1 MAETA
6 VKNPAMDSLE
16 AANEKALKKLRK
28 RQKKKGDIEKARVK
42 KSKGKH
48 INGSL
53 GGDICIGLLL
63 TLLGL
68 FMVFPLWYSIVQSL
82 KPISELFIFP
92 PKLYVM
98 HPTGE
103 NFSNLFKV
111 AGNLWVPFSRY
122 VFNSVFITIVI
133 TVMHVFVV
141 CCCAY
146 VLSKCPN
153 IPGYRFANQLIVI
166 SMLFTSTA
174 TWIMQFVIMAKMGMI
189 NTYWALILP
198 NVATSMGLYLMRQN
212 MSTIND
218 AIIDAAKVDGAGA
231 FRTCWQVVIP
241 NQKPAIA
248 TLIIF
253 VFQGAWNVQGGA
265 LVYKESLKT
274 LPTIMTQLAASGI
287 ARQGIIYASAVVLMI
302 PPLVIFL
309 IAQSN
314 VMETMANSGM
324 KD

>member
-1 MAETA
+1 MARR
-6 VKNPAMDSLE
+6 
-16 AANEKALKKLRK
+16 KKPVN
-28 RQKKKGDIEKARVK
+28 IEKVHVK

-53 GGDICIGLLL
+53 AGDICIFILLA
-63 TLLGL
+63 LLGI
-68 FMVFPLWYSIVQSL
+68 FMIFPLYYSIIQSF
-82 KPISELFIFP
+82 KPISELFVFP
-92 PKLYVM
+92 PKLYVVS
-98 HPTGE
+98 PTGE

-133 TVMHVFVV
+133 TILHVFVC
-141 CCCAY
+141 CCCAFC
-146 VLSKCPN
+146 LSKCRF
-153 IPGYRFANQLIVI
+153 PGYFALNQLIVT
-166 SMLFTSTA
+166 SLLFTSTA
-174 TWIMQFVIMAKMGMI
+174 TWIMQFVVMAKMGMI

-198 NVATSMGLYLMRQN
+198 SVATPMGLYLMRQS

-218 AIIDAAKVDGAGA
+218 SIIDAAKVDGAGA

-265 LVYKESLKT
+265 LVYEEDLKT
-274 LPTIMTQLAASGI
+274 LPTIMSQIAASGI

-324 KD
+324 KE

>member
-1 MAETA
+1 MASDVRILA
-6 VKNPAMDSLE
+6 
-16 AANEKALKKLRK
+16 EKERKIQEKKLKKLRRRK
-28 RQKKKGDIEKARVK
+28 VNVDTVHVK
-42 KSKGKH
+42 KSKGKK

-53 GGDICIGLLL
+53 GGDIAIFMLLG
-63 TLLGL
+63 LLGL
-68 FMVFPLWYSIVQSL
+68 FMIFPLYYSIIQSF
-82 KPISELFIFP
+82 KPISELFVFP
-92 PKLYVM
+92 PKLYVLS
-98 HPTGE
+98 PTTE

-122 VFNSVFITIVI
+122 VFNSVFITVVI
-133 TVMHVFVV
+133 SVFHVIVV

-146 VLSKCPN
+146 CLSKCRF
-153 IPGYRFANQLIVI
+153 PGYAVLNQIIVT
-166 SMLFTSTA
+166 SLLFTSTA
-174 TWIMQFVIMAKMGMI
+174 TWIMQFVVMAKLGMI
-189 NTYWALILP
+189 NSYSALILP
-198 NVATSMGLYLMRQN
+198 SIATPMGLYLMRQS

-218 AIIDAAKVDGAGA
+218 SIIDAAKVDGAGV

-248 TLIIF
+248 TLIIY

-265 LVYKESLKT
+265 LVYEEDLKT
-274 LPTIMTQLAASGI
+274 LPTIMSQIAASGI

-309 IAQSN
+309 VAQSN

>member
-1 MAETA
+1 MASDKRLTA
-6 VKNPAMDSLE
+6 EKQ
-16 AANEKALKKLRK
+16 AAIQEKKLRK
-28 RQKKKGDIEKARVK
+28 LRRRKVNISTVHVK

-48 INGSL
+48 INSSL
-53 GGDICIGLLL
+53 GGDIAIFILLA
-63 TLLGL
+63 LLGI
-68 FMVFPLWYSIVQSL
+68 FMLFPLYYSIIQSF
-82 KPISELFIFP
+82 KPISELFVFP
-92 PKLYVM
+92 PKLYVIA
-98 HPTGE
+98 PTTE
-103 NFSNLFKV
+103 NFSNLFK
-111 AGNLWVPFSRY
+111 AA
-122 VFNSVFITIVI
+122 
-133 TVMHVFVV
+133 
-141 CCCAY
+141 C
-146 VLSKCPN
+146 LSKCRF
-153 IPGYRFANQLIVI
+153 PGYKFFNQLIVT
-166 SMLFTSTA
+166 SLLFTSTA
-174 TWIMQFVIMAKMGMI
+174 TGIMQFVVMAKMGMI

-198 NVATSMGLYLMRQN
+198 NVATSMGLYLMRQS

-218 AIIDAAKVDGAGA
+218 SIIDAAKVDGAGV

-253 VFQGAWNVQGGA
+253 VFQIAWNVQGGA
-265 LVYKESLKT
+265 LVYQENLKT
-274 LPTIMTQLAASGI
+274 LPTIMSQIAASGI

>member
-1 MAETA
+1 MAENT
-6 VKNPAMDSLE
+6 KEMIPESLE
-16 AANEKALKKLRK
+16 SANAKALKKLKK
-28 RQKKKGDIEKARVK
+28 RQKKRGDIEKARVK

-53 GGDICIGLLL
+53 GGDICIFILLC
-63 TLLGL
+63 LLGI
-68 FMVFPLWYSIVQSL
+68 FMVFPLYYSVVQSL
-82 KPISELFIFP
+82 KPISELFVFP
-92 PKLYVM
+92 PKLYVQR
-98 HPTGE
+98 PTGE

-122 VFNSVFITIVI
+122 VFNSVFITIAI
-133 TVMHVFVV
+133 TLMHVFVV

-153 IPGYRFANQLIVI
+153 IPGYKAANQLIVT

-189 NTYWALILP
+189 NTYWAMILP
-198 NVATSMGLYLMRQN
+198 SVATPMGLYLMRQN

-218 AIIDAAKVDGAGA
+218 AIIDAARVDGAGA

-274 LPTIMTQLAASGI
+274 LPTIMSQIAASGI

>member
-1 MAETA
+1 MASDKRLTA
-6 VKNPAMDSLE
+6 E
-16 AANEKALKKLRK
+16 EFEKQQAKKLRK
-28 RQKKKGDIEKARVK
+28 LRRKKVNIEKVHVK

-53 GGDICIGLLL
+53 AGDIAIFLLL
-63 TLLGL
+63 ALLGI
-68 FMVFPLWYSIVQSL
+68 FMIFPLYYSIIQSF
-82 KPISELFIFP
+82 KPMAELFVFP
-92 PKLYVM
+92 PKLYVVS
-98 HPTGE
+98 PTFD
-103 NFSNLFKV
+103 NFSNLFKM

-122 VFNSVFITIVI
+122 VFNSVFITAVI

-146 VLSKCPN
+146 ALSKCRF
-153 IPGYRFANQLIVI
+153 PGYKIFNQIIVT
-166 SMLFTSTA
+166 SLLFTSTA
-174 TWIMQFVIMAKMGMI
+174 TWILQFVVMAKLGMI

-198 NVATSMGLYLMRQN
+198 HVATSMGLYLMRQS
-212 MSTIND
+212 MTTIHD
-218 AIIDAAKVDGAGA
+218 SVIDAAKVDGAGA

-253 VFQGAWNVQGGA
+253 VFQSAWGIQGGA
-265 LVYKESLKT
+265 LVYEEQLKT
-274 LPTIMTQLAASGI
+274 LPTVMNQIAAAGI
-287 ARQGIIYASAVVLMI
+287 ARQGIIYATAVVLML
-302 PPLVIFL
+302 PPLIIFL

>member
-1 MAETA
+1 MARRRR
-6 VKNPAMDSLE
+6 
-16 AANEKALKKLRK
+16 KKPVN
-28 RQKKKGDIEKARVK
+28 IEKVHVK
-42 KSKGKH
+42 KAKGKH

-53 GGDICIGLLL
+53 AGDICIFILLA
-63 TLLGL
+63 LLGT
-68 FMVFPLWYSIVQSL
+68 FMIFPLYYSIIQSF
-82 KPISELFIFP
+82 KPISELFVFP
-92 PKLYVM
+92 PKLYVIS
-98 HPTGE
+98 PTGE
-103 NFSNLFKV
+103 NFANLFKV

-122 VFNSVFITIVI
+122 VFNSVFITICI
-133 TVMHVFVV
+133 TILHVV
-141 CCCAY
+141 CVCNCAFC
-146 VLSKCPN
+146 LSKCRF
-153 IPGYRFANQLIVI
+153 PGYNFLNQLIVTAL
-166 SMLFTSTA
+166 LFTSTA
-174 TWIMQFVIMAKMGMI
+174 TWIMQFVVMAKLGFI

-198 NVATSMGLYLMRQN
+198 SVATPMGLYLMRQN
-212 MSTIND
+212 MQTIHD
-218 AIIDAAKVDGAGA
+218 SVIDAAKVDGAGV

-248 TLIIF
+248 TLIIY

-265 LVYKESLKT
+265 LVYEEDLKT
-274 LPTIMTQLAASGI
+274 LPTIMSQMAASGI

>member
-1 MAETA
+1 MASDVRISA
-6 VKNPAMDSLE
+6 
-16 AANEKALKKLRK
+16 EKERKIQEKKLKKLRRRK
-28 RQKKKGDIEKARVK
+28 VNVDTVHVK
-42 KSKGKH
+42 KSKGKK

-53 GGDICIGLLL
+53 GGDIAIFMLLG
-63 TLLGL
+63 LLGL
-68 FMVFPLWYSIVQSL
+68 FMIFPLYYSIIQSF
-82 KPISELFIFP
+82 KPISELFVFP
-92 PKLYVM
+92 PKLYVLD
-98 HPTGE
+98 PTTE

-122 VFNSVFITIVI
+122 VFNSVFITVVI
-133 TVMHVFVV
+133 SVFHVIVV

-146 VLSKCPN
+146 CLSKCRF
-153 IPGYRFANQLIVI
+153 PGYAVLNQIIVT
-166 SMLFTSTA
+166 SLLFTSTA
-174 TWIMQFVIMAKMGMI
+174 TWIMQFVVMAELGMI
-189 NTYWALILP
+189 NSYSALILP
-198 NVATSMGLYLMRQN
+198 SIATPMGLYLMRQS

-218 AIIDAAKVDGAGA
+218 SIIDAAKVDGAGV

-248 TLIIF
+248 TLIIY

-265 LVYKESLKT
+265 LVYEEDLKT
-274 LPTIMTQLAASGI
+274 LPTIMSQIAASGI

-309 IAQSN
+309 VAQSN

>member
-1 MAETA
+1 MASDVRISA
-6 VKNPAMDSLE
+6 
-16 AANEKALKKLRK
+16 EKERKIQEKKLKKLRRRK
-28 RQKKKGDIEKARVK
+28 VNVDTVHVK
-42 KSKGKH
+42 KSKGKK

-53 GGDICIGLLL
+53 GGDIAIFMLLG
-63 TLLGL
+63 LLGL
-68 FMVFPLWYSIVQSL
+68 FMIFPLYYSIIQSF
-82 KPISELFIFP
+82 KPISELFVFP
-92 PKLYVM
+92 PKLYVLS
-98 HPTGE
+98 PTTE

-122 VFNSVFITIVI
+122 VFNSVFITVVI
-133 TVMHVFVV
+133 SVFHVIVV

-146 VLSKCPN
+146 CLSKCRF
-153 IPGYRFANQLIVI
+153 PGYAVLNQIIVT
-166 SMLFTSTA
+166 SLLFTSTA
-174 TWIMQFVIMAKMGMI
+174 TWIMQFVVMAKLGMI
-189 NTYWALILP
+189 NRYSALILP
-198 NVATSMGLYLMRQN
+198 SISTPMGLYLMRQS

-218 AIIDAAKVDGAGA
+218 SIIDAAKVDGAGV

-265 LVYKESLKT
+265 LVYEEDLKT
-274 LPTIMTQLAASGI
+274 LPTIMSQIAASGI

-309 IAQSN
+309 VAQSN

>member
-1 MAETA
+1 MASDKRLTA
-6 VKNPAMDSLE
+6 EKQ
-16 AANEKALKKLRK
+16 AAIQEKKLRK
-28 RQKKKGDIEKARVK
+28 LRRRKVNISTVHVK

-48 INGSL
+48 INSSL
-53 GGDICIGLLL
+53 GGDIAIFILLA
-63 TLLGL
+63 LLGI
-68 FMVFPLWYSIVQSL
+68 FMLFPLYYSIIQSF
-82 KPISELFIFP
+82 KPISELFVFP
-92 PKLYVM
+92 PKLYVIA
-98 HPTGE
+98 PTTE
-103 NFSNLFKV
+103 NFSNLFKA

-122 VFNSVFITIVI
+122 VFNSVFITVVI
-133 TVMHVFVV
+133 TIMHVFVC

-146 VLSKCPN
+146 CLSKCRF
-153 IPGYRFANQLIVI
+153 PGYKFFNQLIVT
-166 SMLFTSTA
+166 SLLFTSTA
-174 TWIMQFVIMAKMGMI
+174 TGIMQFVVMAKMGMI

-198 NVATSMGLYLMRQN
+198 NVATSMGLYLMRQS

-218 AIIDAAKVDGAGA
+218 SIIDAAKVDGAGV

-241 NQKPAIA
+241 N
-248 TLIIF
+248 
-253 VFQGAWNVQGGA
+253 
-265 LVYKESLKT
+265 LKT
-274 LPTIMTQLAASGI
+274 LPTIMSQIAASGI

>member
-1 MAETA
+1 MASDKRLTA
-6 VKNPAMDSLE
+6 EKQ
-16 AANEKALKKLRK
+16 AAIQEKKLRK
-28 RQKKKGDIEKARVK
+28 LRRRHVNINTVHVK

-53 GGDICIGLLL
+53 AGDISIFILLA
-63 TLLGL
+63 LLGI
-68 FMVFPLWYSIVQSL
+68 FMIFPLYYSIIQSF
-82 KPISELFIFP
+82 KPISELFVFP
-92 PKLYVM
+92 PKLYVIS
-98 HPTGE
+98 PTTE

-122 VFNSVFITIVI
+122 VFNSVFITVVI
-133 TVMHVFVV
+133 TIMHVFVC

-146 VLSKCPN
+146 VLSKCRF
-153 IPGYRFANQLIVI
+153 PGYTVANQIIVT
-166 SMLFTSTA
+166 SLLFTSTA
-174 TWIMQFVIMAKMGMI
+174 TGIMQFVVMAKMGMI

-198 NVATSMGLYLMRQN
+198 SVATPMGLYLMRQS

-218 AIIDAAKVDGAGA
+218 SIIDAAKVDGAGV

-265 LVYKESLKT
+265 LVYQENLKT
-274 LPTIMTQLAASGI
+274 LPTIMSQIAAAGI

-309 IAQSN
+309 IAQSD

>member
-1 MAETA
+1 MASDVRISA
-6 VKNPAMDSLE
+6 
-16 AANEKALKKLRK
+16 EKERKIQEKKLKKLRRRK
-28 RQKKKGDIEKARVK
+28 VNVDTVHVK
-42 KSKGKH
+42 KSKGKK

-53 GGDICIGLLL
+53 GGDIAIFMLLG
-63 TLLGL
+63 LLGL
-68 FMVFPLWYSIVQSL
+68 FMIFPLYYSIIQSF
-82 KPISELFIFP
+82 KPISELFVFP
-92 PKLYVM
+92 PKLYVLS
-98 HPTGE
+98 PTTE

-122 VFNSVFITIVI
+122 VFNSVFITVVI
-133 TVMHVFVV
+133 SVFHVIVV

-146 VLSKCPN
+146 CLSKCRF
-153 IPGYRFANQLIVI
+153 PGYAVLNQIIVT
-166 SMLFTSTA
+166 SLLFTSTA
-174 TWIMQFVIMAKMGMI
+174 TWIMQFVVMAKLGMI
-189 NTYWALILP
+189 NRYSALILP
-198 NVATSMGLYLMRQN
+198 SIATPMGLYLMRQS

-218 AIIDAAKVDGAGA
+218 SIIDAAKVDGAGV

-248 TLIIF
+248 TLIIY

-265 LVYKESLKT
+265 LVYEEDLKT
-274 LPTIMTQLAASGI
+274 LPTIMSQIAASGI

-309 IAQSN
+309 VAQSN

>member
-1 MAETA
+1 MASDVRISA
-6 VKNPAMDSLE
+6 
-16 AANEKALKKLRK
+16 EKERKIQEKKLKKLRRRK
-28 RQKKKGDIEKARVK
+28 VNVDTVHVK
-42 KSKGKH
+42 KSKGKK

-53 GGDICIGLLL
+53 GGDIAIFMLLG
-63 TLLGL
+63 LLGL
-68 FMVFPLWYSIVQSL
+68 FMIFPLYYSIIQSF
-82 KPISELFIFP
+82 KSISELFVFP
-92 PKLYVM
+92 PKLYVLS
-98 HPTGE
+98 PTTE

-122 VFNSVFITIVI
+122 VFNSVFITVVI
-133 TVMHVFVV
+133 SVFHVIVV

-146 VLSKCPN
+146 CLSKCRF
-153 IPGYRFANQLIVI
+153 PGYSVLNQIIVT
-166 SMLFTSTA
+166 SLLFTSTA
-174 TWIMQFVIMAKMGMI
+174 TWIMQFVVMAELGMI
-189 NTYWALILP
+189 NSYSALILP
-198 NVATSMGLYLMRQN
+198 SIATPMGLYLMRQS

-218 AIIDAAKVDGAGA
+218 SIIDAAKVDGAGV

-265 LVYKESLKT
+265 LVYEEDLKT
-274 LPTIMTQLAASGI
+274 LPTIMSQIAASGI

-309 IAQSN
+309 VAQSN

>member
-1 MAETA
+1 MASDKRLTA
-6 VKNPAMDSLE
+6 EKQ
-16 AANEKALKKLRK
+16 AAIQEKKLRK
-28 RQKKKGDIEKARVK
+28 LRRRKVNISTVHVK

-48 INGSL
+48 INSSL
-53 GGDICIGLLL
+53 GGDIAIFILLA
-63 TLLGL
+63 LLGI
-68 FMVFPLWYSIVQSL
+68 FMLFPLYYSIIQSF
-82 KPISELFIFP
+82 KPISELFVFP
-92 PKLYVM
+92 PKLYVIA
-98 HPTGE
+98 PTTE
-103 NFSNLFKV
+103 NFSNLFKA

-122 VFNSVFITIVI
+122 VFNSVFITVVI
-133 TVMHVFVV
+133 TIMHVFVC

-146 VLSKCPN
+146 CLSKCRF
-153 IPGYRFANQLIVI
+153 PGYKFFNQLIVT
-166 SMLFTSTA
+166 SLLFTSTA
-174 TWIMQFVIMAKMGMI
+174 TGIMQFVVMAKMGMI

-198 NVATSMGLYLMRQN
+198 NATSMGLYLMRQS

-218 AIIDAAKVDGAGA
+218 SIIDAAKVDGAGV

-253 VFQGAWNVQGGA
+253 VFQSAWNVQGGA
-265 LVYKESLKT
+265 LVYQENLKT
-274 LPTIMTQLAASGI
+274 LPTIMSQIAASGI

>member
-1 MAETA
+1 MASDVRISA
-6 VKNPAMDSLE
+6 
-16 AANEKALKKLRK
+16 EKERKIQEKKLKKLRRRK
-28 RQKKKGDIEKARVK
+28 VNVDTVHVK
-42 KSKGKH
+42 KSKGKK

-53 GGDICIGLLL
+53 GGDIAIFMLLG
-63 TLLGL
+63 LLGL
-68 FMVFPLWYSIVQSL
+68 FMIFPLYYSIIQSF
-82 KPISELFIFP
+82 KPISELFVFP
-92 PKLYVM
+92 PKLYVLS
-98 HPTGE
+98 PTTE

-122 VFNSVFITIVI
+122 VFNSVFITVVI
-133 TVMHVFVV
+133 SVFHVIVV

-146 VLSKCPN
+146 CLSKCRF
-153 IPGYRFANQLIVI
+153 PGYAVLNQIIVT
-166 SMLFTSTA
+166 SLLFTSTA
-174 TWIMQFVIMAKMGMI
+174 TWIMQFVVMAELGMI
-189 NTYWALILP
+189 NSYSALILP
-198 NVATSMGLYLMRQN
+198 SIATPMGLYLMRQS

-218 AIIDAAKVDGAGA
+218 SIIDAAKVDGAGV

-265 LVYKESLKT
+265 LVYEEDLKT
-274 LPTIMTQLAASGI
+274 LPTIMSQIAASGI

-309 IAQSN
+309 VAQSN

>member
-1 MAETA
+1 MASDKRLTA
-6 VKNPAMDSLE
+6 EKQ
-16 AANEKALKKLRK
+16 AAIQEKKLRK
-28 RQKKKGDIEKARVK
+28 LRRRHVNINTVHVK

-53 GGDICIGLLL
+53 AGDISIFILLA
-63 TLLGL
+63 LLGI
-68 FMVFPLWYSIVQSL
+68 FMIFPLYYSIIQSF
-82 KPISELFIFP
+82 KPISELFVFP
-92 PKLYVM
+92 PKLYVIS
-98 HPTGE
+98 PTTE

-122 VFNSVFITIVI
+122 VFNSVFITVVI
-133 TVMHVFVV
+133 TIMHVFVC

-146 VLSKCPN
+146 VLSKCRF
-153 IPGYRFANQLIVI
+153 PGYTVANQIIVT
-166 SMLFTSTA
+166 SLLFTSTA
-174 TWIMQFVIMAKMGMI
+174 TGIMQFVVMAKMGMI

-198 NVATSMGLYLMRQN
+198 SVATPMGLYLMRQS

-218 AIIDAAKVDGAGA
+218 SIIDAAKVDGAGV

-265 LVYKESLKT
+265 LVYQENLKT
-274 LPTIMTQLAASGI
+274 LPIIMSQIAAAGI

>member
-1 MAETA
+1 MA
-6 VKNPAMDSLE
+6 KRS
-16 AANEKALKKLRK
+16 KKPVN
-28 RQKKKGDIEKARVK
+28 IEKVHVK

-53 GGDICIGLLL
+53 AGDIAIFVLL

-68 FMVFPLWYSIVQSL
+68 FMIFPLYYSIIQSF
-82 KPISELFIFP
+82 KPISELFVFP
-92 PKLYVM
+92 PKLYVIS
-98 HPTGE
+98 PTGE
-103 NFSNLFKV
+103 NYSNLFKV

-122 VFNSVFITIVI
+122 VFNSVFVTVVI
-133 TVMHVFVV
+133 SVLHVFVV

-146 VLSKCPN
+146 CLSKCRF
-153 IPGYRFANQLIVI
+153 PGYNLLNQIIVT
-166 SMLFTSTA
+166 SLLFTSTA
-174 TWIMQFVIMAKMGMI
+174 TWIMQYVVMAKMGLI

-198 NVATSMGLYLMRQN
+198 NVATSMGLYLMRQS
-212 MSTIND
+212 MSTIHD
-218 AIIDAAKVDGAGA
+218 SIIDAAKVDGAGA

-253 VFQGAWNVQGGA
+253 VFQAAWNVTGGS
-265 LVYKESLKT
+265 LVYEEQLKT
-274 LPTIMTQLAASGI
+274 LPTIMSQIAASGI

>member
-1 MAETA
+1 MASDVRISA
-6 VKNPAMDSLE
+6 
-16 AANEKALKKLRK
+16 EKERKIQEKKLKKLRRRK
-28 RQKKKGDIEKARVK
+28 VNVDTVHVK
-42 KSKGKH
+42 KSKGKK

-53 GGDICIGLLL
+53 GGDIAIFMLLG
-63 TLLGL
+63 LLGL
-68 FMVFPLWYSIVQSL
+68 FMIFPLYYSIIQSF
-82 KPISELFIFP
+82 KPISELFVFP
-92 PKLYVM
+92 PKLYVLS
-98 HPTGE
+98 PTTE

-122 VFNSVFITIVI
+122 VFNSVFITVVI
-133 TVMHVFVV
+133 SVFHVIVV

-146 VLSKCPN
+146 CLSKCRF
-153 IPGYRFANQLIVI
+153 PGYAVLNQIIVT
-166 SMLFTSTA
+166 SLLFTSTA
-174 TWIMQFVIMAKMGMI
+174 TWIMQFVVMAKLGMI
-189 NTYWALILP
+189 NSYRALILP
-198 NVATSMGLYLMRQN
+198 SIATPMGLYLMRQS

-218 AIIDAAKVDGAGA
+218 SIIDAAKVDGAGV

-248 TLIIF
+248 TLIIY

-265 LVYKESLKT
+265 LVYEEDLKT
-274 LPTIMTQLAASGI
+274 LPTIMSQIAASGI

-309 IAQSN
+309 VAQSN

>member
-1 MAETA
+1 MASDVRISA
-6 VKNPAMDSLE
+6 
-16 AANEKALKKLRK
+16 EKERKIQEKKLKKLRRRK
-28 RQKKKGDIEKARVK
+28 VNVDTVHVK
-42 KSKGKH
+42 KSKGKK

-53 GGDICIGLLL
+53 GGDIAIFMLLG
-63 TLLGL
+63 LLGL
-68 FMVFPLWYSIVQSL
+68 FMIFPLYYSIIQSF
-82 KPISELFIFP
+82 KPISELFVFP
-92 PKLYVM
+92 PKLYVLS
-98 HPTGE
+98 PTTE

-122 VFNSVFITIVI
+122 VFNSVFITVVI
-133 TVMHVFVV
+133 SVFHVIVV

-146 VLSKCPN
+146 CLSKCRF
-153 IPGYRFANQLIVI
+153 PGYAVLNQIIVT
-166 SMLFTSTA
+166 SLLFTSTA
-174 TWIMQFVIMAKMGMI
+174 TWIMQFVVMAKLGMI
-189 NTYWALILP
+189 NSYSALILP
-198 NVATSMGLYLMRQN
+198 SIATPMGLYLMRQS

-218 AIIDAAKVDGAGA
+218 SIIDAAKVDGAGV

-265 LVYKESLKT
+265 LVYEEDLKT
-274 LPTIMTQLAASGI
+274 LPTIMSQIAASGI

-309 IAQSN
+309 VAQSN

>member
-1 MAETA
+1 MASDVRISA
-6 VKNPAMDSLE
+6 
-16 AANEKALKKLRK
+16 EKERKIQEKKLKKLRRRK
-28 RQKKKGDIEKARVK
+28 VNVDTVHVK
-42 KSKGKH
+42 KSKGKK

-53 GGDICIGLLL
+53 GGDIAIFMLLG
-63 TLLGL
+63 LLGL
-68 FMVFPLWYSIVQSL
+68 FMIFPLYYSIIQSF
-82 KPISELFIFP
+82 KPISELFVFP
-92 PKLYVM
+92 PKLYVLS
-98 HPTGE
+98 PTTE

-122 VFNSVFITIVI
+122 VFNSVFITVVI
-133 TVMHVFVV
+133 SVFHVIVV

-146 VLSKCPN
+146 CLSKCRF
-153 IPGYRFANQLIVI
+153 PGYTVLNQIIVT
-166 SMLFTSTA
+166 SLLFTSTA
-174 TWIMQFVIMAKMGMI
+174 TWIMQFVVMAKLGMI
-189 NTYWALILP
+189 NSYSALILP
-198 NVATSMGLYLMRQN
+198 SIATPMGLYLMRQS

-218 AIIDAAKVDGAGA
+218 SIIDAAKVDGAGV

-265 LVYKESLKT
+265 LVYEEDLKT
-274 LPTIMTQLAASGI
+274 LPTIMSQIAASGI

-309 IAQSN
+309 VAQSN

>member
-1 MAETA
+1 MASDVRISA
-6 VKNPAMDSLE
+6 
-16 AANEKALKKLRK
+16 EKERKIQEKKLKKLRRRK
-28 RQKKKGDIEKARVK
+28 VNVDTVHVK
-42 KSKGKH
+42 KSKGKK

-53 GGDICIGLLL
+53 GGDIAIFMLLG
-63 TLLGL
+63 LLGL
-68 FMVFPLWYSIVQSL
+68 FMIFPLYYSIIQSF
-82 KPISELFIFP
+82 KPISELFVFP
-92 PKLYVM
+92 PKLYVLS
-98 HPTGE
+98 PTTE

-122 VFNSVFITIVI
+122 VFNSVFITVVI
-133 TVMHVFVV
+133 SVFHVIVV

-146 VLSKCPN
+146 CLSKCRF
-153 IPGYRFANQLIVI
+153 PGYAVLNQIIVT
-166 SMLFTSTA
+166 SLLFTSTA
-174 TWIMQFVIMAKMGMI
+174 TWIMQFVVMAKLGMI
-189 NTYWALILP
+189 NRYSALILP
-198 NVATSMGLYLMRQN
+198 SIATPMGLYLMRQS

-218 AIIDAAKVDGAGA
+218 SIIDAAKVDGAGV

-265 LVYKESLKT
+265 LVYEEDLKT
-274 LPTIMTQLAASGI
+274 LPTIMSQIAASGI

-309 IAQSN
+309 VAQSN

>member
-1 MAETA
+1 MASDVRISA
-6 VKNPAMDSLE
+6 
-16 AANEKALKKLRK
+16 EKERKIQEKKLKKLRRRK
-28 RQKKKGDIEKARVK
+28 VNVDTVHVK
-42 KSKGKH
+42 KSKGKK

-53 GGDICIGLLL
+53 GGDIAIFMLLG
-63 TLLGL
+63 LLGL
-68 FMVFPLWYSIVQSL
+68 FMIFPLYYSIIQSF
-82 KPISELFIFP
+82 KPISELFVFP
-92 PKLYVM
+92 PKLYVLS
-98 HPTGE
+98 PTTE

-122 VFNSVFITIVI
+122 VFNSVFITVVI
-133 TVMHVFVV
+133 SVFHVIVV

-146 VLSKCPN
+146 CLSKCRF
-153 IPGYRFANQLIVI
+153 PGYAVLNQIIVT
-166 SMLFTSTA
+166 SLLFTSTA
-174 TWIMQFVIMAKMGMI
+174 TWIMQFVVMAKLGMI
-189 NTYWALILP
+189 NSYSALILP
-198 NVATSMGLYLMRQN
+198 SIATPMGLYLMRQS

-218 AIIDAAKVDGAGA
+218 SIIDAAKVDGAGV

-248 TLIIF
+248 TLIIY

-265 LVYKESLKT
+265 LVYEEDLKT
-274 LPTIMTQLAASGI
+274 LPTIMSQIAASGI

-309 IAQSN
+309 VAQSN

>member
-1 MAETA
+1 MASDVRISA
-6 VKNPAMDSLE
+6 
-16 AANEKALKKLRK
+16 EKERKIQEKKLKKLRRRK
-28 RQKKKGDIEKARVK
+28 VNVDTVHVK
-42 KSKGKH
+42 KSKGKK

-53 GGDICIGLLL
+53 GGDIAIFMLLG
-63 TLLGL
+63 LLGL
-68 FMVFPLWYSIVQSL
+68 FMIFPLYYSIIQSF
-82 KPISELFIFP
+82 KPISELFVFP
-92 PKLYVM
+92 PKLYVLS
-98 HPTGE
+98 PTTE

-122 VFNSVFITIVI
+122 VFNSVFITVVI
-133 TVMHVFVV
+133 SIFHVIVV

-146 VLSKCPN
+146 CLSKCRF
-153 IPGYRFANQLIVI
+153 PGYAVLNQIIVT
-166 SMLFTSTA
+166 SLLFTSTA
-174 TWIMQFVIMAKMGMI
+174 TWIMQFVVMAKLGMI
-189 NTYWALILP
+189 NSYSALILP
-198 NVATSMGLYLMRQN
+198 SIATPMGLYLMRQS

-218 AIIDAAKVDGAGA
+218 SIIDAAKVDGAGV

-248 TLIIF
+248 TLIIY

-265 LVYKESLKT
+265 LVYEEDLKT
-274 LPTIMTQLAASGI
+274 LPTIMSQIAASGI

-309 IAQSN
+309 VAQSN

>member
-1 MAETA
+1 M
-6 VKNPAMDSLE
+6 L
-16 AANEKALKKLRK
+16 
-28 RQKKKGDIEKARVK
+28 
-42 KSKGKH
+42 
-48 INGSL
+48 L
-53 GGDICIGLLL
+53 G
-63 TLLGL
+63 LLGL
-68 FMVFPLWYSIVQSL
+68 FMIFPLYYSIIQSF
-82 KPISELFIFP
+82 KPISELFVFP
-92 PKLYVM
+92 PKLYVLS
-98 HPTGE
+98 PTTE

-122 VFNSVFITIVI
+122 VFNSVFITVVI
-133 TVMHVFVV
+133 SVFHVIVV

-146 VLSKCPN
+146 CLSKCRF
-153 IPGYRFANQLIVI
+153 PGYAVLNQIIVT
-166 SMLFTSTA
+166 SLLFTSTA
-174 TWIMQFVIMAKMGMI
+174 TWIMQFVVMAELGMI
-189 NTYWALILP
+189 NSYSALILP
-198 NVATSMGLYLMRQN
+198 SIATPMGLYLMRQS

-218 AIIDAAKVDGAGA
+218 SIIDAAKVDGAGV

-248 TLIIF
+248 TLIIY

-265 LVYKESLKT
+265 LVYEEDLKT
-274 LPTIMTQLAASGI
+274 LPTIMSQIAASGI

-309 IAQSN
+309 VAQSN

>member
-1 MAETA
+1 MASDVRISA
-6 VKNPAMDSLE
+6 
-16 AANEKALKKLRK
+16 EKERKIQEKKLKKLRRRK
-28 RQKKKGDIEKARVK
+28 VNVDTVHVK
-42 KSKGKH
+42 KSKGKK

-53 GGDICIGLLL
+53 GGDIAIFMLLG
-63 TLLGL
+63 LLGL
-68 FMVFPLWYSIVQSL
+68 FMIFPLYYSIIQSF
-82 KPISELFIFP
+82 KPISELFVFP
-92 PKLYVM
+92 PKLYVLS
-98 HPTGE
+98 PTTE
-103 NFSNLFKV
+103 NFSNLFQV

-122 VFNSVFITIVI
+122 VFNSVFITVVI
-133 TVMHVFVV
+133 SVFHVIVV

-146 VLSKCPN
+146 CLSKCRF
-153 IPGYRFANQLIVI
+153 PGYAVLNQIIVT
-166 SMLFTSTA
+166 SLLFTSTA
-174 TWIMQFVIMAKMGMI
+174 TWIMQFVVMAKLGMI
-189 NTYWALILP
+189 NSYSALILP
-198 NVATSMGLYLMRQN
+198 SIATPMGLYLMRQS

-218 AIIDAAKVDGAGA
+218 SIIDAAKVDGAGV

-265 LVYKESLKT
+265 LVYEEDLKT
-274 LPTIMTQLAASGI
+274 LPTIMSQIAASGI

-309 IAQSN
+309 VAQSN

>member
-1 MAETA
+1 MARR
-6 VKNPAMDSLE
+6 
-16 AANEKALKKLRK
+16 KKPVN
-28 RQKKKGDIEKARVK
+28 IEKVHVK

-53 GGDICIGLLL
+53 GGDICIFILLA
-63 TLLGL
+63 LLGI
-68 FMVFPLWYSIVQSL
+68 FMIFPLYYSIIQSF
-82 KPISELFIFP
+82 KPISELFVFP
-92 PKLYVM
+92 PKLYVVS
-98 HPTGE
+98 PTGE

-133 TVMHVFVV
+133 TIMHVFVC
-141 CCCAY
+141 CCCAFC
-146 VLSKCPN
+146 LSKCRF
-153 IPGYRFANQLIVI
+153 PGYFFLNQLIVTAL
-166 SMLFTSTA
+166 LFTSTA
-174 TWIMQFVIMAKMGMI
+174 TWIMQFVVMAKMGMI

-198 NVATSMGLYLMRQN
+198 SVATPMGLYLMRQS

-218 AIIDAAKVDGAGA
+218 SIIDAAKVDGAGA

-265 LVYKESLKT
+265 LVYEEDLKT
-274 LPTIMTQLAASGI
+274 LPTIMSQIAASGI

-324 KD
+324 KE

>member
-1 MAETA
+1 MASDVRISA
-6 VKNPAMDSLE
+6 
-16 AANEKALKKLRK
+16 EKERKIQEKKLKKLRRRK
-28 RQKKKGDIEKARVK
+28 VNVDTVHVK
-42 KSKGKH
+42 KSKGKK

-53 GGDICIGLLL
+53 GGDIAIFMLLG
-63 TLLGL
+63 LLGL
-68 FMVFPLWYSIVQSL
+68 FMIFPLYYSIIQSF
-82 KPISELFIFP
+82 KPISELFVFP
-92 PKLYVM
+92 PKLYVLS
-98 HPTGE
+98 PTTE

-122 VFNSVFITIVI
+122 VFNSVYI
-133 TVMHVFVV
+133 TVVISVFHVIVV

-146 VLSKCPN
+146 CLSKCRF
-153 IPGYRFANQLIVI
+153 PGYAVLNQIIVT
-166 SMLFTSTA
+166 SLLFTSTA
-174 TWIMQFVIMAKMGMI
+174 TWIMQFVVMAKLGMI
-189 NTYWALILP
+189 NSYSALILP
-198 NVATSMGLYLMRQN
+198 SIATPMGLYLMRQS

-218 AIIDAAKVDGAGA
+218 SIIDPAKVDGAGV

-248 TLIIF
+248 TLIIY

-265 LVYKESLKT
+265 LVYEEDLKT
-274 LPTIMTQLAASGI
+274 LPTIMSQIAASGI

-309 IAQSN
+309 VAQSN

>member
-1 MAETA
+1 MASDVRISA
-6 VKNPAMDSLE
+6 
-16 AANEKALKKLRK
+16 EKERKIQEKKLKKLRRRK
-28 RQKKKGDIEKARVK
+28 VNVDTVHVK
-42 KSKGKH
+42 KSKGKK

-53 GGDICIGLLL
+53 GGDIAIFMLLG
-63 TLLGL
+63 LLGL
-68 FMVFPLWYSIVQSL
+68 FMIFPLYYSIIQSF
-82 KPISELFIFP
+82 KPISELFVFP
-92 PKLYVM
+92 PKLYVLS
-98 HPTGE
+98 PTTE

-122 VFNSVFITIVI
+122 VFNSVFITVVI
-133 TVMHVFVV
+133 SVFHVIVV

-146 VLSKCPN
+146 CLSKCRF
-153 IPGYRFANQLIVI
+153 PGYAVLNHIIVT
-166 SMLFTSTA
+166 SLLFTSTA
-174 TWIMQFVIMAKMGMI
+174 TWIMQFVVMAKLGMI
-189 NTYWALILP
+189 NRYSALILP
-198 NVATSMGLYLMRQN
+198 SIATPMGLYLMRQS

-218 AIIDAAKVDGAGA
+218 SIIDAAKVDGAGV

-265 LVYKESLKT
+265 LVYEEDLKT
-274 LPTIMTQLAASGI
+274 LPTIMSQIAASGI

-309 IAQSN
+309 VAQSN

>member
-1 MAETA
+1 MASDKRLTA
-6 VKNPAMDSLE
+6 EKQ
-16 AANEKALKKLRK
+16 AAIQEKKLRK
-28 RQKKKGDIEKARVK
+28 LRRRHVNINTVHVK

-53 GGDICIGLLL
+53 AGDISIFILLA
-63 TLLGL
+63 LLGI
-68 FMVFPLWYSIVQSL
+68 FMIFPLYYSIIQSF
-82 KPISELFIFP
+82 KPISELFVFP
-92 PKLYVM
+92 PKLYVISPM
-98 HPTGE
+98 TE

-122 VFNSVFITIVI
+122 VFNSVFITVVI
-133 TVMHVFVV
+133 TIMHVFVC

-146 VLSKCPN
+146 VLSKCRF
-153 IPGYRFANQLIVI
+153 PGYTVANQIIVT
-166 SMLFTSTA
+166 SLLFTSTA
-174 TWIMQFVIMAKMGMI
+174 TGIMQFVVMAKMGMI

-198 NVATSMGLYLMRQN
+198 SVATPMGLYLMRQS

-218 AIIDAAKVDGAGA
+218 SIIDAAKVDGAGV

-265 LVYKESLKT
+265 LVYQENLKT
-274 LPTIMTQLAASGI
+274 LPTIMSQIAAAGI